1 MASSTVS
8 ALLGWSYLVGRTQG
22 TNVPPVGA
30 GFGTELDPPT
40 DVERQGSAASD
51 ARASGGARDALG
63 SLEEADSAEATS
75 ATAWT
80 LRPDRSIVQVSGREG
95 FFSATFK
102 DSVHPHTNAAKAA
115 LHMLVKTAAPEFAAA
130 RIFMNVVDTGW
141 ISTMHPTHKAAT
153 VEQGAGF
160 VTPLDSV
167 DGAARILD
175 PWFSSI
181 AAGTASGVLDAP
193 PWGMVIKD
201 FRFHG
206 W

>member
-1 MASSTVS
+1 MDAFNAS
-8 ALLGWSYLVGRTQG
+8 A
-22 TNVPPVGA
+22 GA
-30 GFGTELDPPT
+30 
-40 DVERQGSAASD
+40 ACD
-51 ARASGGARDALG
+51 A
-63 SLEEADSAEATS
+63 T
-75 ATAWT
+75 WT
-80 LRPDRSIVQVSGREG
+80 LRPDRSVIQVSGREG
-95 FFSATFK
+95 FFSASFK

-141 ISTMHPTHKAAT
+141 ISTMHPTHKAAE
-153 VEQGAGF
+153 VEQAVGF

-175 PWFSSI
+175 PWFCSI
-181 AAGTASGVLDAP
+181 AAGTRTGVLDAP